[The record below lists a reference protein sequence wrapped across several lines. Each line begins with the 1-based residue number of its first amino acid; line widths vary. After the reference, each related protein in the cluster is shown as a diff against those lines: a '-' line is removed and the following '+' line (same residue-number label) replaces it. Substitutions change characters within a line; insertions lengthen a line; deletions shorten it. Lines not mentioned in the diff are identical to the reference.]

1 MLEPKIEI
9 SHHKILSNLKLI
21 KERLNE
27 NVKIM
32 AVVKSNAYGHGM
44 VEVSKTLEPYVD
56 MLAVGFLEEGIKLCG
71 DIKKDI
77 FIMGPTY
84 DFDIVLEHDF
94 VFTLE
99 SVHQF
104 NALIHFYDIKLKG
117 TTDKLRLHIKVD
129 TGMHRFGMNIEEV
142 QEIMNILDNKQAL
155 DNIIVEG
162 VYSHFGSTILLNNK
176 KTEEQYE
183 VFKNVKKYMK
193 NHYDLPLIYHIA
205 NSENGVDT
213 TKYNEDMVRIGNGL
227 YGPMSLKNPLKTETV
242 AKLML
247 PIASIH
253 TLKEKSKFGYG
264 FKQSAKKDTRLGA
277 VKTGFYEGTGMG
289 KLPIG
294 VNIFSIFIQYQK
306 SFIKAVLKKEYVHY
320 GTVRLPIV
328 GMINMQFF
336 QVDLTKTNI
345 MVGDFVEYK
354 KAPLYYKE
362 SVKRVHILEERHE
375 TYN

>member
-9 SHHKILSNLKLI
+9 NHPKMLSNLKLI
-21 KERLNE
+21 KDRLNK

-44 VEVSKTLEPYVD
+44 LEVSKTLEPFVD
-56 MLAVGFLEEGIKLCG
+56 MLAVGFLEEGIKLC
-71 DIKKDI
+71 DTINKDI

-84 DFDIVLEHDF
+84 DFDVVLEHDF

-104 NALIHFYDIKLKG
+104 NALTHFYDMKLKG
-117 TTDKLRLHIKVD
+117 TESKLRLHIKVD

-142 QEIMNILDNKQAL
+142 KEVMNNLDNNKAF

-162 VYSHFGSTILLNNK
+162 IYSHFGTTMLSNPK
-176 KTEEQYE
+176 KVEEQYE
-183 VFKNVKKYMK
+183 VFKGVKKYIK
-193 NHYDLPLIYHIA
+193 NHYDLPIIYHIS

-213 TKYNEDMVRIGNGL
+213 TKYNEDMVRIGNGI
-227 YGPMSLKNPLKTETV
+227 YGPMSLKNPLKTERV

-247 PIASIH
+247 PIVSIH
-253 TLKEKSKFGYG
+253 VLKEKSKFGYG
-264 FKQSAKKDTRLGA
+264 FKKKAKKGTRLGA
-277 VKTGFYEGTGMG
+277 VKTGFYEGSGMS
-289 KLPIG
+289 KMPIG
-294 VNIFSIFIQYQK
+294 LNWFEIFKYYGK
-306 SFIKAVLKKEYVHY
+306 AFIKALIHKESVKY
-320 GTVRLPIV
+320 GALTLPIV

-336 QVDLTKTNI
+336 QVDLTGTDI
-345 MVGDFVEYK
+345 MVGDFVEYQ
-354 KAPLYYKE
+354 KAPLYFKE
-362 SVKRVHILEERHE
+362 SVARVHLLEERNE